1 MRKLGSESVF
11 PLVCKLL
18 STKAQ
23 QTGFLWGERGVF
35 VVLFFFIVAKG
46 MLEPMATGQGKVG
59 GVRSEDVLAEVS
71 DSNSAP
77 KPHNVMIPLHSMATH
92 TNIPCFPGCC
102 GTSSLSCVIYGEILV
117 S

>member
-1 MRKLGSESVF
+1 M
-11 PLVCKLL
+11 
-18 STKAQ
+18 
-23 QTGFLWGERGVF
+23 F

-46 MLEPMATGQGKVG
+46 MLEPMAMGQGKVG

-77 KPHNVMIPLHSMATH
+77 KPHNLMIPLHSMATH